1 MNTIDQLKETIH
13 QLAEELSNQI
23 TKDEREKKIFKQ
35 CFVNTADT
43 TTEFLEDETSYIFT
57 GDISAMWLRD
67 SSAQVKHYLEFA
79 DKNQVIA
86 SYIKGLIATQFKY
99 IEIDPYANAFNK
111 EPNDHRDY
119 KDDTKLNPW
128 IWERK
133 YEIDSLCYP
142 IDLLYQY
149 FKKTKD
155 DSVFTK
161 QVENGLHT
169 IADLWIKEQHH
180 EEQSDYYF
188 HRQNCPPS
196 DTLVNGVGT
205 KTGYTGMT
213 WSGFRPSDDA
223 CTYGY
228 LIPSNM
234 FAVVVL
240 RFVEEIAKDIYKDQI
255 LLQKA
260 EKLRQ
265 EIDLGIKQYG
275 IYQHEIY
282 GKIYAYEVD
291 GLGNVNLMDDANVPS
306 LLSIPFLGYT
316 TIEDEIYQN
325 TRKFI
330 LSKDNPYY
338 YTGEAAAGIGSLHT
352 PKRYIWPIALVIQ
365 ALTTN
370 DEVERKELL
379 SMLLRTDANTGY
391 MHEGF
396 HVDDPNRF
404 TREWFAWANSLYA
417 LLRLKMMK

>member
-1 MNTIDQLKETIH
+1 
-13 QLAEELSNQI
+13 
-23 TKDEREKKIFKQ
+23 
-35 CFVNTADT
+35 
-43 TTEFLEDETSYIFT
+43 
-57 GDISAMWLRD
+57 
-67 SSAQVKHYLEFA
+67 
-79 DKNQVIA
+79 
-86 SYIKGLIATQFKY
+86 
-99 IEIDPYANAFNK
+99 
-111 EPNDHRDY
+111 
-119 KDDTKLNPW
+119 
-128 IWERK
+128 
-133 YEIDSLCYP
+133 
-142 IDLLYQY
+142 
-149 FKKTKD
+149 
-155 DSVFTK
+155 
-161 QVENGLHT
+161 
-169 IADLWIKEQHH
+169 
-180 EEQSDYYF
+180 
-188 HRQNCPPS
+188 
-196 DTLVNGVGT
+196 
-205 KTGYTGMT
+205 
-213 WSGFRPSDDA
+213 
-223 CTYGY
+223 
-228 LIPSNM
+228 M

-370 DEVERKELL
+370 NEVERKELL